1 MIFLCNLLIMLHL
14 SHRTARKEFV
24 MCSSFFGFYGESK
37 ETIANVFISANT
49 IYVFDANILLTL
61 ISSKS

>member
-1 MIFLCNLLIMLHL
+1 
-14 SHRTARKEFV
+14 
-24 MCSSFFGFYGESK
+24 MCSSFSGFYGVSK
-37 ETIANVFISANT
+37 QAVANVFISANT